1 MAVFEWAAIKN
12 GVYGRLFE
20 YFCSTKVTRR
30 FVRRLRTGRVE
41 REALEGELPV
51 LGEADGRQ
59 FGNDRWNWQ
68 FGPIREF

>member
-1 MAVFEWAAIKN
+1 
-12 GVYGRLFE
+12 
-20 YFCSTKVTRR
+20 
-30 FVRRLRTGRVE
+30 VE

-51 LGEADGRQ
+51 IGEADGRQ